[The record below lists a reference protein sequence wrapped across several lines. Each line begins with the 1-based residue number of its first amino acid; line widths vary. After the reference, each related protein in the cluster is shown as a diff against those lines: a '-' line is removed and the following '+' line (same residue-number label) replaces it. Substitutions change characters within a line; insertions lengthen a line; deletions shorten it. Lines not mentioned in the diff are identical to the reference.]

1 MRLSLS
7 HAARLGMLAVLLPF
21 AAPAAAQ
28 ESAPAVTVAAAQ
40 DQRLMQVVPVSGSLI
55 AREEVL
61 VFAHSGGFAITAL
74 NAEVGDRIT
83 AGAVLAQLD
92 DRTLRLRVTQAQA
105 QLANAEAAS
114 RQAESQVSAKDAQL
128 RQANQVLERA
138 RALRASGT
146 ATQSALDEAET
157 AQLGAEA
164 AAQSALDGVLAARAA
179 LQQAQAS
186 LDVAQLDY
194 DNARITAPVGGI
206 ISERNGQIGAISAT
220 GGSRSIASSRMAWSR
235 CRPSVIETE
244 LVLLHPGDPATLEIA
259 GLTPITGALRLI
271 APVVS
276 ATTRLGEVRIALD
289 QTEGLRPGLY
299 VGGRIT
305 VADRSGLAIP
315 VSAVLRDATG
325 SYVLLLGP
333 DDTLERRNVQTGLA
347 WNGWQ
352 EITAGLAAGDAVVA
366 RAGAFLTPAT
376 SSARCAKGSA
386 NEPFHLVDPAP
397 GSADRAVRGAVHR
410 RHGQFL
416 PPAGHRHAQRRPAG
430 GAGPCRRAR
439 HGAVGNRLAG
449 DPAHRIRGQRHRR
462 SAPRRGHCP
471 RRHGTTDHPVRNGH
485 QHRPRAERRQG
496 RGDRARAN
504 QMPDTTSDPVVQR
517 LDFTGRPILTFAV
530 ADQTRSIEELS
541 SICRSTSWPVRCKV
555 LAASAASPDWA
566 VPIAKS
572 ASISTPTA
580 CWR

>member
-92 DRTLRLRVTQAQA
+92 ARTLRLRVTQAQA

-220 GGSRSIASSRMAWSR
+220 GGQPIYRIIEDGVVEVSAE
-235 CRPSVIETE
+235 VIETE

-366 RAGAFLTPAT
+366 RAGAF
-376 SSARCAKGSA
+376 
-386 NEPFHLVDPAP
+386 FD
-397 GSADRAVRGAVHR
+397 
-410 RHGQFL
+410 
-416 PPAGHRHAQRRPAG
+416 
-430 GAGPCRRAR
+430 
-439 HGAVGNRLAG
+439 AG
-449 DPAHRIRGQRHRR
+449 DVIR
-462 SAPRRGHCP
+462 
-471 RRHGTTDHPVRNGH
+471 PVREGVG
-485 QHRPRAERRQG
+485 E
-496 RGDRARAN
+496 
-504 QMPDTTSDPVVQR
+504 
-517 LDFTGRPILTFAV
+517 
-530 ADQTRSIEELS
+530 
-541 SICRSTSWPVRCKV
+541 
-555 LAASAASPDWA
+555 
-566 VPIAKS
+566 
-572 ASISTPTA
+572 
-580 CWR
+580 